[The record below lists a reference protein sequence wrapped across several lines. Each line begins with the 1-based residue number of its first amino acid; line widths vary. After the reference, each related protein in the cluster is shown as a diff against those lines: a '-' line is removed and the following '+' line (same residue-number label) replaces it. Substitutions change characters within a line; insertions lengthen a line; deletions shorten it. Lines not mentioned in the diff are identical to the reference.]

1 MNHLRWATLLLVFL
15 AACLVSACVRTSDGV
30 PVAGENA
37 DTTSAPSVPR
47 PTDET
52 DSAAPGVMPTTR
64 APIPPNTVTCS
75 PAVKSPVTITA
86 QVADPQAPKVTIA
99 ILDGWSASTGTGDV
113 GARLGGPNAM
123 STTVTIAATQADPA
137 AAFTEYADRLMGES
151 AVSSV
156 SVIPGPLCGYS
167 GQKLMGAWSDTPQN
181 AVEFADRIV
190 HVWTNSGDYLVAV
203 HVEAPTGT
211 AGFDAASSLLTDD
224 FEIGIP

>member
-1 MNHLRWATLLLVFL
+1 MNRLGWATLLLACL

-30 PVAGENA
+30 PVAGEGA
-37 DTTSAPSVPR
+37 DTTSAPSTPR
-47 PTDET
+47 STDAAP
-52 DSAAPGVMPTTR
+52 AAPGVMPTTR

-75 PAVKSPVTITA
+75 PEIKPPVTMTA
-86 QVADPQAPKVTIA
+86 QVADPRAPKITLA
-99 ILDGWSASTGTGDV
+99 ILDGWSSSTGSGDV
-113 GARLGGPNAM
+113 AARLAGPNGM
-123 STTVTIAATQADPA
+123 SATVTIAATHTEPA
-137 AAFTEYADRLMGES
+137 AAFTEYADRLMAES

-167 GQKLMGAWSDTPQN
+167 GQKLMGVWSDIPQN

-190 HVWTNSGDYLVAV
+190 HVWTNTGNYLVAV
-203 HVEAPTGT
+203 HVQAPTET